1 MLRSINFERT
11 RGIVEMY
18 SSCYPHCCGC
28 DRVTEDSQRLMLSV
42 IVASTS
48 TFAHCHL
55 ILIDKVGLVEIS
67 MQSK

>member
-1 MLRSINFERT
+1 
-11 RGIVEMY
+11 
-18 SSCYPHCCGC
+18 
-28 DRVTEDSQRLMLSV
+28 MLSV